1 MPPLVR
7 PPDFP
12 ALFPLGFHNLTLDSL
27 ELVCVDLFPLSVS
40 RRPIMD
46 GFREFVKTLTDS
58 GYAGELWVDGSF
70 LTEKID
76 PKDIDVVLR
85 CDGERYN
92 SWAPGYRKMVDWV
105 IANQKA
111 ALKCDSHALLEYPEG
126 APLHDE
132 GKWWYSYW
140 HVKWGFSREED
151 PKGIV
156 VISFGGGAI

>member
-1 MPPLVR
+1 MLPLVR

-12 ALFPLGFHNLTLDSL
+12 AIFPLGFHDLTLDGL
-27 ELVCVDLFPLSVS
+27 EQVCVDSFSLSVS

-46 GFREFVKTLTDS
+46 GLREFVKTLTD
-58 GYAGELWVDGSF
+58 AGQAGKLWVDGSF

-76 PKDIDVVLR
+76 PDDVDVVLP
-85 CDGERYN
+85 CDGQSYN
-92 SWAPGYRKMVDWV
+92 SGPPEYRKMVDWV

-111 ALKCDSHALLEYPEG
+111 TLKCDSYVFFEYPQG
-126 APLHDE
+126 APLHVE
-132 GKWWYSYW
+132 GEWWRVYW
-140 HVKWGFSREED
+140 HAKWGFSREED